1 MTLFSVVL
9 ALYALGFIC
18 SIRGT
23 FGAWARN
30 LPEVRRARLAHRID
44 KDLKAW
50 VEDEVDEGRKREK
63 KSEYDLL
70 KINLQLDGKWT
81 LSSYLDQTMFGY
93 NPGSAQ
99 EALSKRREQ
108 LPDLPYIGV
117 GVLASTAGSA
127 ASLFL

>member
-1 MTLFSVVL
+1 MDSITVIEPSLSVELFMTLFSVVL

-18 SIRGT
+18 SIRGA
-23 FGAWARN
+23 FGAWARS

-50 VEDEVDEGRKREK
+50 VEGEVDEGRKREK
-63 KSEYDLL
+63 ESEYELL
-70 KINLQLDGKWT
+70 KINLKLDGRWT
-81 LSSYLDQTMFGY
+81 LSSYLDQTMFEY

-108 LPDLPYIGV
+108 RLDLPI
-117 GVLASTAGSA
+117 LA
-127 ASLFL
+127 

>member
-23 FGAWARN
+23 FGAWSRN

-50 VEDEVDEGRKREK
+50 VEDEVDEGRKRE
-63 KSEYDLL
+63 
-70 KINLQLDGKWT
+70 
-81 LSSYLDQTMFGY
+81 
-93 NPGSAQ
+93 
-99 EALSKRREQ
+99 
-108 LPDLPYIGV
+108 
-117 GVLASTAGSA
+117 
-127 ASLFL
+127 

>member
-1 MTLFSVVL
+1 M
-9 ALYALGFIC
+9 
-18 SIRGT
+18 
-23 FGAWARN
+23 
-30 LPEVRRARLAHRID
+30 
-44 KDLKAW
+44 
-50 VEDEVDEGRKREK
+50 DEGRKREK

-70 KINLQLDGKWT
+70 KINLKLDGKWT

-99 EALSKRREQ
+99 DALSKRREQ
-108 LPDLPYIGV
+108 LLDLPYIGV

>member
-70 KINLQLDGKWT
+70 KINLKLDGKWT

-99 EALSKRREQ
+99 YALSKRSEQ
-108 LPDLPYIGV
+108 LLDLPYIGV

>member
-99 EALSKRREQ
+99 DALSKRREQ

>member
-70 KINLQLDGKWT
+70 KINLKLDGKWT